1 MDFFN
6 SIIPED
12 YCTPHDTVKP
22 TRIRIVKANL
32 YKLFRD
38 RFPESRTNDFIETS
52 DGGRYSYADLERES
66 ARYAGFL
73 AGLGLKTGDRV
84 AVQIEKSPQAL
95 FLYLGCLRAG
105 LIYLPL
111 NPGYRAAEIEYCLG
125 DAEPGVVICRPPDLD
140 GTQKLAR
147 PRGLQHI
154 YSLGADAQG
163 TLTEACQSLDGDYD
177 ICDVAPDDIAV
188 LLYTSGTTGRPKGAM
203 LTHANL
209 ATNALALHQ
218 AWGWRPDDVLLHAL
232 PLFHIHGLF
241 VACHCVLLN
250 GTKMIMLT
258 RFDAATVMHSLP
270 KATVFM
276 GVPTYYT
283 RLLAEPR
290 FGKEQCRHMRLFTCG
305 SAPLLPQTFH
315 EFRQRT
321 GHTILERY
329 GMTETGMNT
338 SNPLDGERR
347 PGTVGTPLPGVSLRI
362 VDDRD
367 MEVPRGDV
375 GQLQVKGANVF
386 KGYWRLPEKTSEEF
400 TADDYF
406 RTGDLARMDDAG
418 YISIVGRIKDLI
430 ISGGLNIYPKEIE
443 SYLDKING
451 VLESAVIG
459 VPHPDFGEA
468 VIAVV
473 VRKPEGA
480 NLTEAT
486 VIATL
491 KNQIA
496 GFKVPKRLYFVPDLP
511 RNTMGKVQK
520 NLLRER
526 YAQAGF

>member
-1 MDFFN
+1 M
-6 SIIPED
+6 
-12 YCTPHDTVKP
+12 KG
-22 TRIRIVKANL
+22 NL
-32 YKLFRD
+32 YNLFRE
-38 RFPESRTNDFIETS
+38 RYPESLTRPFIETPA
-52 DGGRYSYADLERES
+52 GGHYNYGDLDRES
-66 ARYAGFL
+66 ARYARFL
-73 AGLGLKTGDRV
+73 TGLGLQAGDRV
-84 AVQIEKSPQAL
+84 AVQIEKSPATV

-111 NPGYRAAEIEYCLG
+111 NPAYRAAEIEYYLD
-125 DAEPGVVICRPPDLD
+125 DAEPGAVICRPSDLAGMRD
-140 GTQKLAR
+140 LAA

-154 YSLGADAQG
+154 YTLDADGHG
-163 TLTEACQSLDGDYD
+163 TLTEESRSLGDEFD
-177 ICDVAPDDIAV
+177 ARHVSPDDTAV

-209 ATNALALHQ
+209 AANALALHQ

-250 GTKMIMLT
+250 GTKMILLPK
-258 RFDAATVMHSLP
+258 FDVPAIIPLLP

-283 RLLAEPR
+283 RLLAEPG
-290 FGKEQCRHMRLFTCG
+290 FGKEQCRNMRLFTCG

-315 EFRQRT
+315 EFQQRT

-338 SNPLDGERR
+338 SNPLDGQRR
-347 PGTVGTPLPGVSLRI
+347 PGTVGTPLSGVSVRI

-367 MEVPRGDV
+367 VEIPTGHV
-375 GQLQVKGANVF
+375 GQLQVKGDNVF
-386 KGYWRLPEKTSEEF
+386 KGYWRLPEKTVEEF
-400 TADDYF
+400 TADGYF

-418 YISIVGRIKDLI
+418 YISIVGRTKDLI

-443 SYLDKING
+443 SYLDKIDG

-468 VIAVV
+468 VVAII
-473 VRKPEGA
+473 VRKPEA
-480 NLTEAT
+480 AHLTETDAIT
-486 VIATL
+486 VL

-496 GFKVPKRLYFVPDLP
+496 GFKVPKRVHFVPELP

-526 YAQAGF
+526 YADLSA